1 MNQPPLNPTPAS
13 QTGADRNAGPQSAP
27 NPFLAGAPPAGR
39 GALKWA
45 VPSAFLGAASVLGL
59 YYLAFT
65 PLAVP
70 AAEPAVIPPP
80 RLIPEATD
88 NPGPPPGAGPAA
100 PLAKA
105 KDKPGPVL
113 PPMTGNERTSA
124 APQTTAEPE
133 TGQASA
139 PAPPPDA
146 GAPVPAP
153 EAAPFK
159 IGRHKGEAVIG
170 QLLRQAHQA
179 YHAAEYAR
187 AGRLYR
193 QVLQREA
200 DHRAARLGLGA
211 IALLENDPAR
221 AYPHYARLLSLN
233 PDDALALGGLLALPG
248 AGGLDEGALAR
259 IPATAAE
266 APLLHFALGGAHAR
280 AGRWAEAERAFR
292 EARRLDALQP
302 DYAFNLAVSLDRQG
316 RHKAAL
322 GYYREA
328 VTLAR
333 NNKAHFDPA
342 ALQRRIA
349 TLTEFGAGP

>member
-1 MNQPPLNPTPAS
+1 MNQRPLNPAEPG
-13 QTGADRNAGPQSAP
+13 QTGADKDAGPQPAP

-45 VPSAFLGAASVLGL
+45 VPSAFLGAVSVLGL

-70 AAEPAVIPPP
+70 AAEPAAIAPP

-88 NPGPPPGAGPAA
+88 NPGPAA
-100 PLAKA
+100 PLMEA

-113 PPMTGNERTSA
+113 PPMTGHERRSA
-124 APQTTAEPE
+124 APQTAAEPE
-133 TGQASA
+133 TGQESA
-139 PAPPPDA
+139 PAPAPRAD
-146 GAPVPAP
+146 APVPAP
-153 EAAPFK
+153 RAAPFK

-170 QLLRQAHQA
+170 QLLRQAHKA

-233 PDDALALGGLLALPG
+233 PDDSLALGGLLALPG
-248 AGGLDEGALAR
+248 AVGLAEGALAG
-259 IPATAAE
+259 IPATLAE

-292 EARRLDALQP
+292 EARRLDESHP

-316 RHKAAL
+316 RHEAAL

-328 VTLAR
+328 VALAR
-333 NNKAHFDPA
+333 DQQAHFDPA

-349 TLTEFGAGP
+349 TLAEFGAGP

>member
-1 MNQPPLNPTPAS
+1 M
-13 QTGADRNAGPQSAP
+13 
-27 NPFLAGAPPAGR
+27 
-39 GALKWA
+39 
-45 VPSAFLGAASVLGL
+45 PSAFLCAASVLGL

-70 AAEPAVIPPP
+70 AAEPAVIAPP

-88 NPGPPPGAGPAA
+88 NPGPPPAA
-100 PLAKA
+100 LAEA
-105 KDKPGPVL
+105 EDGPGPVMPL
-113 PPMTGNERTSA
+113 TGAEDLSA
-124 APQTTAEPE
+124 APQTAEPE
-133 TGQASA
+133 TGQES
-139 PAPPPDA
+139 APPPGAD
-146 GAPVPAP
+146 APVPAP
-153 EAAPFK
+153 QTTPFK
-159 IGRHKGEAVIG
+159 IGRRQGEAVIG
-170 QLLRQAHQA
+170 QLLREAHQA

-221 AYPHYARLLSLN
+221 AYPHYARLLGLN

-248 AGGLDEGALAR
+248 AGGLAEDALAG
-259 IPATAAE
+259 IPATLAE
-266 APLLHFALGGAHAR
+266 VPMLHFALGGAHAR

-292 EARRLDALQP
+292 EARRLDALRP

-322 GYYREA
+322 DYYREA
-328 VTLAR
+328 VALAR
-333 NNKAHFDPA
+333 DQQAHFDPA

-349 TLTEFGAGP
+349 TLAEFGAGP

>member
-1 MNQPPLNPTPAS
+1 MNPPPLNPAEPA
-13 QTGADRNAGPQSAP
+13 QAGADRDAGPQPAP
-27 NPFLAGAPPAGR
+27 NPFLDGAPPAGR

-70 AAEPAVIPPP
+70 AAEPAVIAPP
-80 RLIPEATD
+80 RLIPAATD
-88 NPGPPPGAGPAA
+88 NPGPPPAA
-100 PLAKA
+100 LAKA
-105 KDKPGPVL
+105 EDGPGPVM
-113 PPMTGNERTSA
+113 PPTAGAEDLSA

-139 PAPPPDA
+139 PAPAPRAD
-146 GAPVPAP
+146 APVPAP
-153 EAAPFK
+153 QTTPFR

-170 QLLRQAHQA
+170 QLLREAHQA

-248 AGGLDEGALAR
+248 AGSLAEGALAG
-259 IPATAAE
+259 IPATLAE

-292 EARRLDALQP
+292 EARRLDASRP

-316 RHKAAL
+316 RHEAAL
-322 GYYREA
+322 DYYREA
-328 VTLAR
+328 EALAR
-333 NNKAHFDPA
+333 DQQAHFDPV

-349 TLTEFGAGP
+349 TLAEFGAGP

>member
-1 MNQPPLNPTPAS
+1 MNQPPLNPAEPG
-13 QTGADRNAGPQSAP
+13 QADADKDAGPQPAP

-70 AAEPAVIPPP
+70 AAEPAAIAPP
-80 RLIPEATD
+80 RLTPEATD
-88 NPGPPPGAGPAA
+88 NPGPPPGAGPAT

-105 KDKPGPVL
+105 KDEPGPVM
-113 PPMTGNERTSA
+113 PPMTGNERRSA
-124 APQTTAEPE
+124 PPQTTAEPE

-139 PAPPPDA
+139 PAPPPRADA
-146 GAPVPAP
+146 SLPAP
-153 EAAPFK
+153 QTAPFK
-159 IGRHKGEAVIG
+159 IGRDQGEAVIG
-170 QLLRQAHQA
+170 QLLRQAHKA

-248 AGGLDEGALAR
+248 AGGLAEGALAR
-259 IPATAAE
+259 IPASAAE

-292 EARRLDALQP
+292 EARRLDALRP

-316 RHKAAL
+316 RREAAL

-328 VTLAR
+328 MALAR
-333 NNKAHFDPA
+333 DQQAHFDPA

-349 TLTEFGAGP
+349 TLAEFGAGP

>member
-1 MNQPPLNPTPAS
+1 MNQPPLNPAPAS
-13 QTGADRNAGPQSAP
+13 QTGADRNAGPQSAS

-105 KDKPGPVL
+105 KDKPGPVM

-170 QLLRQAHQA
+170 QLLREAHQA

-322 GYYREA
+322 DYYREA

-349 TLTEFGAGP
+349 TLAEFGAGP

>member
-1 MNQPPLNPTPAS
+1 MNQPPLNPAEPG
-13 QTGADRNAGPQSAP
+13 QTGTDRDAGLQPAL

-65 PLAVP
+65 PLTVP
-70 AAEPAVIPPP
+70 AAEPAVIAPPS
-80 RLIPEATD
+80 LIPAATD
-88 NPGPPPGAGPAA
+88 NPGPGPAA
-100 PLAKA
+100 LAEA
-105 KDKPGPVL
+105 EDGPGPVM
-113 PPMTGNERTSA
+113 PPTTGVEDLSA
-124 APQTTAEPE
+124 APQTTAEPAISQE
-133 TGQASA
+133 SA
-139 PAPPPDA
+139 QPPAPRADAPPP
-146 GAPVPAP
+146 APQ
-153 EAAPFK
+153 AAPFR

-170 QLLRQAHQA
+170 QLLREAHQA

-221 AYPHYARLLSLN
+221 AYPHYARLLNLN

-248 AGGLDEGALAR
+248 AGGLAEGALAR
-259 IPATAAE
+259 IPAQAAK

-280 AGRWAEAERAFR
+280 AGRWAEAERAFS
-292 EARRLDALQP
+292 EARRLDALHP

-322 GYYREA
+322 DYYREA
-328 VTLAR
+328 VALAR
-333 NNKAHFDPA
+333 DQQAHFDPV

-349 TLTEFGAGP
+349 TLAEFGAGP

>member
-1 MNQPPLNPTPAS
+1 MNPPPLNPAPAS
-13 QTGADRNAGPQSAP
+13 QTGTDRDTAPQPAP

-45 VPSAFLGAASVLGL
+45 VPSAFLCAASVLGL

-70 AAEPAVIPPP
+70 AAEPAVIAPP

-100 PLAKA
+100 PLAEA

-113 PPMTGNERTSA
+113 PPMTGNESTSA
-124 APQTTAEPE
+124 APQTAAEPE
-133 TGQASA
+133 TGQESA
-139 PAPPPDA
+139 PAPPPRA
-146 GAPVPAP
+146 NAPVPAP
-153 EAAPFK
+153 QTAPFK

-179 YHAAEYAR
+179 YHAAEYVR

-193 QVLQREA
+193 QILQREA

-221 AYPHYARLLSLN
+221 AYPHYARLLGLN

-248 AGGLDEGALAR
+248 AGGLAEGALAR

-292 EARRLDALQP
+292 EARRLDASHP

-316 RHKAAL
+316 RHQAAL
-322 GYYREA
+322 DYYREA

-333 NNKAHFDPA
+333 DQQAHFDPA

-349 TLTEFGAGP
+349 TLAEFGAGP

>member
-1 MNQPPLNPTPAS
+1 MNPPPLNPAEPGQA
-13 QTGADRNAGPQSAP
+13 GADRNAGPQPAP
-27 NPFLAGAPPAGR
+27 NPFLASAPPAGR

-45 VPSAFLGAASVLGL
+45 VPSAFLCAASVLGL

-70 AAEPAVIPPP
+70 AAEPAVIAPP
-80 RLIPEATD
+80 RLIPAVTD
-88 NPGPPPGAGPAA
+88 NPGPPPAT
-100 PLAKA
+100 LAEA
-105 KDKPGPVL
+105 EDGPGPVM
-113 PPMTGNERTSA
+113 PPMTGAEDLSA

-133 TGQASA
+133 TGQESA
-139 PAPPPDA
+139 PAPPPRAD
-146 GAPVPAP
+146 APVPAP
-153 EAAPFK
+153 QTTPFK
-159 IGRHKGEAVIG
+159 IGRHQGEAVIG
-170 QLLRQAHQA
+170 QLLREAHQA

-211 IALLENDPAR
+211 IALLDNDPAR

-248 AGGLDEGALAR
+248 AGGLAEGALAG
-259 IPATAAE
+259 IPATLAE

-292 EARRLDALQP
+292 EARRLDALHP

-316 RHKAAL
+316 RHEAAL
-322 GYYREA
+322 DYYREA
-328 VTLAR
+328 VALAR
-333 NNKAHFDPA
+333 DQPAHFDPA

-349 TLTEFGAGP
+349 TLAEFGAGP